1 MIPAGYPVHVPK
13 GTGTQLMA
21 GLEMIPPE
29 HRDSWRMHRLGTGET
44 VADVGKRYG
53 IAVNSLVAAN
63 NLQSREA
70 SEGDRL
76 IIPAVLRADP
86 VVAKRPVKQA
96 PTARRT
102 TASTTK
108 AKAPAAQPKTGTK
121 PKPKPVSKPAAIVAQ
136 TKKQ

>member
-1 MIPAGYPVHVPK
+1 
-13 GTGTQLMA
+13 MA

-76 IIPAVLRADP
+76 IIPAVFRADP